1 MSKDKKDDIIAKAKK
16 QFDKDF
22 FTEGYIDIIS
32 DDKHLEKIL
41 NDIDVKTNNR
51 ILDLGT
57 GSGYIAFPLACKSKE
72 IEVVGLDIVDNTIRR
87 NNEIV
92 KEKEIENLK
101 FDNYDGVNIPYEDNT
116 FNVMVTRYALH
127 HFPNIEDTIK
137 QLQKIIKLG
146 GQVYISDPTPNKID
160 NKRFVDKYMQ
170 LRDDGH
176 VKFYT
181 KHEYIALLEKYGF
194 ELENIFISKIRFS
207 RAVDNRYYELMKS
220 YEEEIIKAYD
230 VEVIDDRIYIT
241 EDVLNMRFRKNAKH

>member
-1 MSKDKKDDIIAKAKK
+1 MSEDRKDDIVAKARK

-41 NDIDVKTNNR
+41 NNIDIKDGNK

-57 GSGYIAFPLACKSKE
+57 GSGYIAFPLSDKSKD
-72 IEVVGLDIVDNTIRR
+72 IEVVGLDIAQNTIRR

-92 KEKEIENLK
+92 KEKAIKNLK
-101 FDNYDGVNIPYEDNT
+101 FDLYDGIKIPYRDNT

-137 QLQKIIKLG
+137 ELQKIIKLD
-146 GQVYISDPTPNKID
+146 GQVFISDPTPNKID

-181 KHEYIALLEKYGF
+181 KEEYVELLEKYGF
-194 ELENIFISKIRFS
+194 VLENIFMSKVRFS
-207 RAVDNRYYELMKS
+207 RAVDDRYYELIKS
-220 YEEEIIKAYD
+220 YEEEIIKSYD
-230 VEVIDDRIYIT
+230 IEVIDDRIYIT
-241 EDVLNMRFRKNAKH
+241 EDILNISFRKKF